1 MPSNDV
7 RILAQAAVPTLAA
20 GAIAAVVSG
29 VVAGGKGAVG
39 AVVGTVIVIAFMG
52 IGLYV
57 LQRTAKSLPQLFQ
70 AMGLMLYAAQIL
82 LLFIF
87 MAAFKNTT
95 LFNPRAFAVTLVVAT
110 LAWIAAQTRA
120 HMKAKIL
127 YVEPDSV
134 SSASASAASKS
145 EKSEKSGHSS

>member
-1 MPSNDV
+1 MPSNDA
-7 RILAQAAVPTLAA
+7 RILLQAAVPTAAA

-29 VVAGGKGAVG
+29 VVVGGKGAVG
-39 AVVGTVIVIAFMG
+39 AVVAAVITILFMG

-57 LQRTAKSLPQLFQ
+57 LQRTAKSLPHLFQ

-87 MAAFKNTT
+87 LAAFKNTT
-95 LFNPRAFAVTLVVAT
+95 LFHPRAFAFTLVAT
-110 LAWIAAQTRA
+110 TLVWIGAQTRA

-127 YVEPDSV
+127 YVEPDS
-134 SSASASAASKS
+134 STGSKPA
-145 EKSEKSGHSS
+145 KSGHSS

>member
-7 RILAQAAVPTLAA
+7 RILAQAAVPTVAA

-29 VVAGGKGAVG
+29 VVAGGKGAIG

-52 IGLYV
+52 IGLYA

-70 AMGLMLYAAQIL
+70 MMGLMLYAAQIL
-82 LLFIF
+82 LLFVF

-95 LFNPRAFAVTLVVAT
+95 LFNPRAFAITLAVAT
-110 LAWIAAQTRA
+110 IAWIAAQTRA

-134 SSASASAASKS
+134 SSSRSSKS
-145 EKSEKSGHSS
+145 EKPEKSGHSS

>member
-7 RILAQAAVPTLAA
+7 RILAQAAVPTVAV

-29 VVAGGKGAVG
+29 VVAGGKGALG

-57 LQRTAKSLPQLFQ
+57 LQRTAKTLPQLFQ
-70 AMGLMLYAAQIL
+70 MMGLMLYAAQLL

-95 LFNPRAFAVTLVVAT
+95 LFNPRAFAITLVVAT
-110 LAWIAAQTRA
+110 IAWIAAQTRA

-127 YVEPDSV
+127 YVEPEP
-134 SSASASAASKS
+134 SSTTTSSTGQKP
-145 EKSEKSGHSS
+145 EKSGHSS

>member
-7 RILAQAAVPTLAA
+7 RILLQAAVPTAA
-20 GAIAAVVSG
+20 VGAVAAVVSA

-39 AVVGTVIVIAFMG
+39 AVVATVVAMLFMG

-57 LQRTAKSLPQLFQ
+57 LQRTAKSLPHLFQ

-82 LLFIF
+82 LLFVF
-87 MAAFKNTT
+87 LAAFKNTT
-95 LFNPRAFAVTLVVAT
+95 LFNPRSFAVSLLVVT

-120 HMKAKIL
+120 HMKAKVL
-127 YVEPDSV
+127 YVEPEPTG
-134 SSASASAASKS
+134 
-145 EKSEKSGHSS
+145 EKPEKTGHTS

>member
-7 RILAQAAVPTLAA
+7 RILLQAAVPTVAV

-29 VVAGGKGAVG
+29 VLAGGKGVLG
-39 AVVGTVIVIAFMG
+39 AVVATLVVMLFMG

-57 LQRTAKSLPQLFQ
+57 LQRTAKSLPHLFQ

-87 MAAFKNTT
+87 LAAFKNTN
-95 LFNPRAFAVTLVVAT
+95 LFNPRSFAITLVVGT

-127 YVEPDSV
+127 YVEPDS
-134 SSASASAASKS
+134 SDDKP
-145 EKSEKSGHSS
+145 KKTGHSS

>member
-39 AVVGTVIVIAFMG
+39 AVVATVVVIAFMG
-52 IGLYV
+52 LGLYV
-57 LQRTAKSLPQLFQ
+57 LQRTAKSLPHLFQ
-70 AMGLMLYAAQIL
+70 AMGLMLYAAQLL

-95 LFNPRAFAVTLVVAT
+95 LFNPRAFAITLVAAT

-127 YVEPDSV
+127 YVEPDPV
-134 SSASASAASKS
+134 SSATSSKG
-145 EKSEKSGHSS
+145 EKPEKSGHSS

>member
-7 RILAQAAVPTLAA
+7 RILAQAAVPTAA
-20 GAIAAVVSG
+20 VGAIAAVVSG

-39 AVVGTVIVIAFMG
+39 AVVATLVVILFMG
-52 IGLYV
+52 LGLYV
-57 LQRTAKSLPQLFQ
+57 LQRTAKSLPHLFQ

-87 MAAFKNTT
+87 LAAFKNTT
-95 LFNPRAFAVTLVVAT
+95 LFHPRAFAISLVVGTLV
-110 LAWIAAQTRA
+110 WIAAQTRA

-127 YVEPDSV
+127 YVEPESTGT
-134 SSASASAASKS
+134 KP
-145 EKSEKSGHSS
+145 EKSGHSS

>member
-7 RILAQAAVPTLAA
+7 RILLQAAVPTAA
-20 GAIAAVVSG
+20 VGAVAAVVSA

-39 AVVGTVIVIAFMG
+39 AVVATVVAMLFMG

-57 LQRTAKSLPQLFQ
+57 LQRTAKSLPHLFQ

-82 LLFIF
+82 LLFVF
-87 MAAFKNTT
+87 LAAFKNTT
-95 LFNPRAFAVTLVVAT
+95 LFNPRSFAITLVAVT

-127 YVEPDSV
+127 YVEPE
-134 SSASASAASKS
+134 SKG
-145 EKSEKSGHSS
+145 EKPEKTGHSS